1 MVGTEINRPQAV
13 RRQMEDTMAMTIFL
27 SLCVAA
33 VGFLLYC
40 SFHFGQ
46 ELRHESRIGSDDDLW
61 IESQKLNVVPVQF
74 VGPASM
80 VIWSEGT
87 WHRILSSTADSKP
100 CDLKGKG
107 ATKQHYDVAA

>member
-1 MVGTEINRPQAV
+1 MV
-13 RRQMEDTMAMTIFL
+13 MTIFL
-27 SLCVAA
+27 GLCVAA

-40 SFHFGQ
+40 LFNFGQ

-87 WHRILSSTADSKP
+87 WHHILLSKDDSKSRE
-100 CDLKGKG
+100 LKGK
-107 ATKQHYDVAA
+107 DAANRYYNAAA